1 MIRAKD
7 CIHFDVLKSR
17 EDDVLEAEQIFHFE
31 VVLFARCVLGRFIG
45 LQRQLG
51 FWLSVILKTR

>member
-1 MIRAKD
+1 MIRAKH

-17 EDDVLEAEQIFHFE
+17 EEDVLKAEQIFHFE
-31 VVLFARCVLGRFIG
+31 VVLFTRRVLGKFIG
-45 LQRQLG
+45 LHCQLG

>member
-7 CIHFDVLKSR
+7 CIHSDVLKSR
-17 EDDVLEAEQIFHFE
+17 EEDVLEAEQIFHFE
-31 VVLFARCVLGRFIG
+31 VVLFARRVLGKFIG